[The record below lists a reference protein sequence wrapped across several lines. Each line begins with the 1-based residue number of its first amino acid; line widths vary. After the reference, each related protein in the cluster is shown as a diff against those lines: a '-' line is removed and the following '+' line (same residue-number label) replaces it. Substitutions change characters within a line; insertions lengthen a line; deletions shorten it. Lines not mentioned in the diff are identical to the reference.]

1 MIEKERDRFM
11 DSLDKSLLEVKEEI
25 ITGEWWAVI
34 LESK

>member
-1 MIEKERDRFM
+1 M

-34 LESK
+34 LELK